1 MEIAHIALYA
11 VDLEAV
17 KDFFVRFFGAQAG
30 ARYHNKQTGFS
41 SYFLRF
47 GTGARL
53 EIMTRPSLETHP
65 FQPVCCGYAH
75 MAFSVGSRQR
85 VDELTVALHQAGYQV
100 LSGPRQTGDGY
111 YESCVLGPE
120 NNQIEITE

>member
-1 MEIAHIALYA
+1 MEIAHIALYT

-47 GTGARL
+47 DTGARL
-53 EIMTRPSLETHP
+53 EIMTRPSLKERS
-65 FQPVCCGYAH
+65 FQHICCGYAH
-75 MAFSVGSRQR
+75 VAFSVGSRQR
-85 VDELTVALHQAGYQV
+85 VDELTVALQQAGYQV
-100 LSGPRQTGDGY
+100 ISGPRQTGDGY